1 MISKDKNSLSRAK
14 LAYNQIT
21 LQDLIKDRDNIN
33 K

>member
-14 LAYNQIT
+14 LADNQIT
-21 LQDLIKDRDNIN
+21 LQDLIKDQNNIN